1 MRVTE
6 AAFLIIWIG
15 SFAFFAGL
23 IVGHQGW
30 LAP

>member
-1 MRVTE
+1 MRLTE
-6 AAFLIIWIG
+6 VASLLITIG